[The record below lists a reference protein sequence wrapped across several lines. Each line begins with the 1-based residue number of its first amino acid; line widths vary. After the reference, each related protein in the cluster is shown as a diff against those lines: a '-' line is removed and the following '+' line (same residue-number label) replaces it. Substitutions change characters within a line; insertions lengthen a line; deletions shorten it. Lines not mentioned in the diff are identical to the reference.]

1 VPQDPL
7 IYRQFTHDDIPAAH
21 RLSVAVGWPHRLEDW
36 SFVVQAGSG
45 FVAIDGDAVV
55 GTILNWKFGNAS
67 ASLGMVIVAPDHQG
81 RGIGRQLML
90 HVLDELGPRM
100 TFLHATREG
109 QPLYEKL
116 GFAAMQN
123 ATDQHQGAAFH
134 VPVVPLPQGER
145 LRPIGATDTLRL
157 VELASRASGL
167 DRSALLPTLLAGA
180 DGIALDL
187 DGELLGFALF
197 RRFGRGYAIGPVVA
211 MDSPGEVRARA
222 LISHWLALNEGAF
235 VRIDVGTEHGL
246 TGWLEGLGLT
256 KIDTVTRMVRNGPAP
271 TPADPTLK
279 QIAII
284 NQALQ

>member
-1 VPQDPL
+1 MPHDPL
-7 IYRQFTHDDIPAAH
+7 IYRHFTHADIPAAH

-36 SFVVQAGSG
+36 SFVAQAGSG

-55 GTILNWKFGNAS
+55 GTILNWKFGSAS

-81 RGIGRQLML
+81 LGIGRQLML
-90 HVLDELGPRM
+90 LVLDELGPRT

-123 ATDQHQGAAFH
+123 ATDQHQGTAFRA
-134 VPVVPLPQGER
+134 PVMPLPPGER
-145 LRPIGATDTLRL
+145 LRPIGASDTLRL

-167 DRSALLPTLLAGA
+167 DRSMLLPTLLASA

-197 RRFGRGYAIGPVVA
+197 RRFGRGYAIGPVVV
-211 MDSPGEVRARA
+211 MDSPGGVRARA
-222 LISHWLALNEGAF
+222 LISYWLALNEGTF

-246 TGWLEGLGLT
+246 TGWLEGLGLA
-256 KIDTVTRMVRNGPAP
+256 KVDTVTRMVRKGPAP
-271 TPADPTLK
+271 TPVDPALR